1 MLASAAL
8 LMEMSPLANPKASN
22 VNSQTFKTVN
32 DSTEARYVSVDGVKI
47 NKNPDLAINPK
58 AQNGIGA
65 TKIVK
70 TAIKLIINNKSKVEQ
85 RLVNSKAEVLIEAE
99 QTSNRVSK
107 EVFNESSNILER
119 YTSEFINNVSTG
131 MSFNYDDNGNIQSAN
146 IGPEGI
152 KIDTSKFVI
161 NDGDVIVQN
170 GRTTIKDA
178 YIDKLFSKQATI
190 EYLKATD
197 IDLNRATIIGSRA
210 GESTVITGGKIRST
224 GSFVRTFPQGN
235 VTYEAFTES
244 WNRVYRA

>member
-1 MLASAAL
+1 
-8 LMEMSPLANPKASN
+8 
-22 VNSQTFKTVN
+22 
-32 DSTEARYVSVDGVKI
+32 YVSADGVKI
-47 NKNPDLAINPK
+47 NKNSDLAINPK
-58 AQNGIGA
+58 AQNRIGA

-210 GESTVITGGKIRST
+210 GESTVLTGGKIRST